1 VSLLPGATTTD
12 PLGWTQPVSWVAAYS
27 SKTWTSF
34 ETAHRFGNYTMLADG
49 AATSTAL
56 RGEGRP
62 STVANGLWGPS
73 DRMVVTWNLALGRTK

>member
-1 VSLLPGATTTD
+1 LTVKETKDCG
-12 PLGWTQPVSWVAAYS
+12 
-27 SKTWTSF
+27 KTWTSF